1 MTLFNDENG
10 CALSF
15 ANIVDLRH
23 LLTWNSLECSYISCL
38 DEFVDC
44 CVKKLQVGM
53 TFCATAL
60 TLHDE
65 RIFRQAPLPHLPN
78 LFFIFYFQN
87 HKMKFILA
95 NLFYFFAE
103 RSS

>member
-44 CVKKLQVGM
+44 CVKKITGG
-53 TFCATAL
+53 
-60 TLHDE
+60 HD
-65 RIFRQAPLPHLPN
+65 
-78 LFFIFYFQN
+78 
-87 HKMKFILA
+87 ILRNSIDLA
-95 NLFYFFAE
+95 
-103 RSS
+103 